1 MDEGLIYTDSRPRA
15 KSTGYAFGFEGNLGM
30 GVIAAG
36 MVSVFILTI
45 LLQTGSPIPL
55 PWEFAIA
62 SVPALATTG
71 YIGLFRNKK
80 PPRFDVD
87 LLISYVNGPGFQ
99 PARVQPRHPFL
110 PVR

>member
-1 MDEGLIYTDSRPRA
+1 
-15 KSTGYAFGFEGNLGM
+15 M

-36 MVSVFILTI
+36 MISVFILTL
-45 LLQTGSPIPL
+45 LLQTGSPLPL
-55 PWEFAIA
+55 PWEFATA
-62 SVPALATTG
+62 SLPTLATTG

-87 LLISYVNGPGFQ
+87 LLISLVNGPTFQ

-110 PVR
+110 PLQ